1 MTPQEEVELL
11 RKLIDCMEQIT
22 TVAEKLSKISRNL
35 LERNKPQ

>member
-1 MTPQEEVELL
+1 
-11 RKLIDCMEQIT
+11 MEQIT